1 MVVSGLVIGLP
12 AYVLVKVL
20 TPNFFARKDTRTPVF
35 TAAISLAV
43 TAALNYYFIFM
54 IGLGV
59 VGLAIAGAVGAW
71 TNIALL
77 AGILH
82 VRGFYRMPRR
92 IFGRIL
98 RIAIAAGAMGAALW
112 WLMTQ
117 IEPWFV
123 GTFSQQA
130 AGLVAIIGTG
140 MFTYAIAA
148 IMLGVLDKATL
159 QRLMRRQ
166 T

>member
-1 MVVSGLVIGLP
+1 
-12 AYVLVKVL
+12 
-20 TPNFFARKDTRTPVF
+20 
-35 TAAISLAV
+35 
-43 TAALNYYFIFM
+43 
-54 IGLGV
+54 
-59 VGLAIAGAVGAW
+59 
-71 TNIALL
+71 
-77 AGILH
+77 
-82 VRGFYRMPRR
+82 MPRR

-98 RIAIAAGAMGAALW
+98 RIAIAAVAMGAALW

-148 IMLGVLDKATL
+148 IVLGVLDKATL